1 MKMLPI
7 KRLASV
13 TLGKMVQPKPGNE
26 GDIEAPYLRAAHVQ
40 PGGNIIDLPEQT
52 MWFGSD
58 ELRNLT
64 LCAGD
69 VVVVEGGAGYGRS
82 AVIPTDL
89 PGWGFQNSIIRLR
102 SFPKVADG
110 RFINYALQDAL
121 THGVID
127 LFTSTATI
135 PHFTAEKVAR
145 FEIPSPAVSD
155 QRCVADYLDRETS
168 QIDALIAAQERF
180 VGFLKERRGAVVDRL
195 LEEAGEYK
203 QVPLRYIAADITV
216 GIVVQPSRWYV
227 DAGVP
232 ALRGVNVRPGRIVLD
247 DLVFI
252 SSDGHKHY
260 RKSQLSTGDVI
271 VVRTGQ
277 SGAAAVI
284 PESLDGANAIDLL
297 VIKPG
302 NRLLGSYLEMVLN
315 APATRERS
323 SVEVVGSI
331 QGHLNVAALRA
342 LTIPAPPVDKQ
353 QEMVDRWHEQA
364 EEIDTLIAKTAR
376 HIEIAKERRTALVT
390 AAVNGQID
398 IPKEV

>member
-1 MKMLPI
+1 M
-7 KRLASV
+7 
-13 TLGKMVQPKPGNE
+13 
-26 GDIEAPYLRAAHVQ
+26 
-40 PGGNIIDLPEQT
+40 
-52 MWFGSD
+52 
-58 ELRNLT
+58 
-64 LCAGD
+64 
-69 VVVVEGGAGYGRS
+69 
-82 AVIPTDL
+82 
-89 PGWGFQNSIIRLR
+89 
-102 SFPKVADG
+102 ADG

-121 THGVID
+121 AHGVID

-155 QRCVADYLDRETS
+155 QRRVADYLDRETS

-277 SGAAAVI
+277 SGAAAVV

-323 SVEVVGSI
+323 SIEVVGSI

-364 EEIDTLIAKTAR
+364 GEIDALIAKTAR